1 MLPSIKLVAIDDTP
15 TSLELVSE
23 SLQQE
28 GLTIFTATD
37 PEEGL
42 DLIFQEHPQIVLLD
56 LVMPKI
62 SGLEVLERV
71 VEFDPAIDV
80 ILMTAHYTTETAVE
94 AIQKG
99 ASDYLNKPISIPALR
114 SRVEKLLADARQRQ
128 RALQLDSELLE
139 TSRFEGMIGRSPLM
153 WDLFARIRRVA
164 PHYRSALIT
173 GPTGT
178 GKDLVA
184 KALHNLS
191 PANSGRFVT
200 CNCSAVVETLF
211 ESELFGYVKGAFTG
225 AAGDKMGLFEFAHG
239 GTLFLDEIG
248 DMPLSTQAKLLRALQ
263 NQEVHAGR
271 IGDAAQSGCAR
282 DRGHQSRRAGFDR
295 QKQFRED
302 LYYRLAMV
310 ELRTPALADRREDL
324 PLLEKF
330 LLDRFAT
337 QFNKDIH
344 GLTRRA
350 QIVLARHSWPGNI
363 RELENV
369 LGHACMMAI
378 GDTIDVED
386 LPASLRHH
394 ERMVGAA
401 AGEFARN
408 RGNRR
413 FGRVFRRTREGLAGR
428 CPGARQRQ
436 SIGSRA
442 HAADQPRPPALQD
455 GEIQSALMRFAY
467 ALTKAARAHAKVGA
481 ESMVEVRNIAKA
493 AIERDVQDVP
503 PFRRK
508 P

>member
-1 MLPSIKLVAIDDTP
+1 MLPSVKLVAIDDTP

-28 GLTIFTATD
+28 GLSIFTATD

-42 DLIFQEHPQIVLLD
+42 DLVFQEHPQIVLLD
-56 LVMPKI
+56 LVMPKL
-62 SGLEVLERV
+62 SGLDVLERI

-114 SRVEKLLADARQRQ
+114 SRVEKLLSDVRQRQ
-128 RALQLDSELLE
+128 RALELDSELLE

-164 PHYRSALIT
+164 PHYRSALVT

-191 PANSGRFVT
+191 PAGSGRFVT

-225 AAGDKMGLFEFAHG
+225 AAGDKMGLMEFAHG

-263 NQEVHAGR
+263 NQEVTRVGSVTPR
-271 IGDAAQSGCAR
+271 KVDVRVIAATNR
-282 DRGHQSRRAGFDR
+282 DVQDLIA

-330 LLDRFAT
+330 LLDRFAV
-337 QFNKDIH
+337 QFNKDIR

-378 GDTIDVED
+378 SDMIDVED
-386 LPASLRHH
+386 LPGSLRHN
-394 ERMVGAA
+394 ERTVVAA
-401 AGEFARN
+401 AGNSHEPEQSGDSQVSFDEHEKGLLADALERAS
-408 RGNRR
+408 GN
-413 FGRVFRRTREGLAGR
+413 
-428 CPGARQRQ
+428 Q
-436 SIGSRA
+436 S
-442 HAADQPRPPALQD
+442 
-455 GEIQSALMRFAY
+455 E
-467 ALTKAARAHAKVGA
+467 AARMLRISRDRLRYKMAKYNL
-481 ESMVEVRNIAKA
+481 R
-493 AIERDVQDVP
+493 
-503 PFRRK
+503 
-508 P
+508 

>member
-1 MLPSIKLVAIDDTP
+1 MLPSVKLVAIDDTP
-15 TSLELVSE
+15 ASLELVSE
-23 SLQQE
+23 ALRQE
-28 GLTIFTATD
+28 GLTICTATD

-56 LVMPKI
+56 LVMPKL
-62 SGLEVLERV
+62 SGLQVLERI

-114 SRVEKLLADARQRQ
+114 GRVEKLLADVRQRQ
-128 RALQLDSELLE
+128 RALQLDGELLE
-139 TSRFEGMIGRSPLM
+139 TARFEGMIGRSPLM

-184 KALHNLS
+184 QALHNLS
-191 PANSGRFVT
+191 PAASSRFVT

-225 AAGDKMGLFEFAHG
+225 AAGDKMGLMEFAHG

-263 NQEVHAGR
+263 NQEVTRVGSVTPR
-271 IGDAAQSGCAR
+271 KVDVRVIAATNR
-282 DRGHQSRRAGFDR
+282 DVQDLIA

-330 LLDRFAT
+330 LLDKFAA
-337 QFNKDIH
+337 QFNKNIR

-350 QIVLARHSWPGNI
+350 QIVLARHAWPGNI

-378 GDTIDVED
+378 SDMIDVED
-386 LPASLRHH
+386 LPASLRQH
-394 ERMVGAA
+394 ERMAGAA
-401 AGEFARN
+401 AGNSHEQPGDSAASPGVSFDEHEKGLLADALERAS
-408 RGNRR
+408 GN
-413 FGRVFRRTREGLAGR
+413 
-428 CPGARQRQ
+428 Q
-436 SIGSRA
+436 S
-442 HAADQPRPPALQD
+442 
-455 GEIQSALMRFAY
+455 E
-467 ALTKAARAHAKVGA
+467 AARILRISRDRLRYKMAKYNL
-481 ESMVEVRNIAKA
+481 R
-493 AIERDVQDVP
+493 
-503 PFRRK
+503 
-508 P
+508 

>member
-1 MLPSIKLVAIDDTP
+1 MLPSLKLVAIDDTA
-15 TSLELVSE
+15 TSLELLSE
-23 SLQQE
+23 ALQQE
-28 GLTIFTATD
+28 GLAIFTSTD

-42 DLIFQEHPQIVLLD
+42 DLIFREHPQIVLVD
-56 LVMPKI
+56 LVMPKL

-71 VEFDPAIDV
+71 VEFDPSIDV

-99 ASDYLNKPISIPALR
+99 ASDYLNKPISIAALR
-114 SRVEKLLADARQRQ
+114 GRVEKLLANVRRRQ
-128 RALQLDSELLE
+128 RALELDSELLE

-191 PANSGRFVT
+191 PVSSGRFVT

-225 AAGDKMGLFEFAHG
+225 ATSDKMGLMEFAHG

-263 NQEVHAGR
+263 NQEVTRVGSVTPR
-271 IGDAAQSGCAR
+271 KVDVRVIAATNR
-282 DRGHQSRRAGFDR
+282 DLQELIA

-302 LYYRLAMV
+302 LFYRLAMV
-310 ELRTPALADRREDL
+310 ELKTPALADRREDL

-330 LLDRFAT
+330 LLDRFAA
-337 QFNKDIH
+337 QFHKEIH
-344 GLTRRA
+344 GLTSRA
-350 QIVLARHSWPGNI
+350 KIVLARHSWPGNI
-363 RELENV
+363 RELENA
-369 LGHACMMAI
+369 LGHACMMTL

-386 LPASLRHH
+386 LPASLRHS
-394 ERMVGAA
+394 EARSAGAA
-401 AGEFARN
+401 NSHESE
-408 RGNRR
+408 
-413 FGRVFRRTREGLAGR
+413 T
-428 CPGARQRQ
+428 PGAALSFEDHEKGLLTDALERASGNQ
-436 SIGSRA
+436 S
-442 HAADQPRPPALQD
+442 
-455 GEIQSALMRFAY
+455 E
-467 ALTKAARAHAKVGA
+467 AARLLRISRDRLRYKMAKYNL
-481 ESMVEVRNIAKA
+481 R
-493 AIERDVQDVP
+493 
-503 PFRRK
+503 
-508 P
+508 

>member
-1 MLPSIKLVAIDDTP
+1 MLPSVKLVAIDDTP

-28 GLTIFTATD
+28 GLTIFTSTD

-42 DLIFQEHPQIVLLD
+42 DLVFQEHPQIVLLD
-56 LVMPKI
+56 LVMPKL
-62 SGLEVLERV
+62 SGLDVLERI

-114 SRVEKLLADARQRQ
+114 SRVEKLLADVRQRQ
-128 RALQLDSELLE
+128 RALELDSELLE

-191 PANSGRFVT
+191 PAGSGRFVT

-225 AAGDKMGLFEFAHG
+225 AAGDKMGLMEFAHG

-263 NQEVHAGR
+263 NQEVTRVGSVTPR
-271 IGDAAQSGCAR
+271 KVDVRVIAATNR
-282 DRGHQSRRAGFDR
+282 DVQDLIA

-310 ELRTPALADRREDL
+310 ELRTPALAERREDL

-337 QFNKDIH
+337 QFNKDIR

-378 GDTIDVED
+378 SDMIDVED
-386 LPASLRHH
+386 LPASLRHSERTLGASAGNSH
-394 ERMVGAA
+394 EPDQ
-401 AGEFARN
+401 AGDSAVSFDEHEKGLLADALERAS
-408 RGNRR
+408 GN
-413 FGRVFRRTREGLAGR
+413 
-428 CPGARQRQ
+428 Q
-436 SIGSRA
+436 S
-442 HAADQPRPPALQD
+442 
-455 GEIQSALMRFAY
+455 E
-467 ALTKAARAHAKVGA
+467 AARMLRISRDRLRYKMAKYNL
-481 ESMVEVRNIAKA
+481 R
-493 AIERDVQDVP
+493 
-503 PFRRK
+503 
-508 P
+508 

>member
-1 MLPSIKLVAIDDTP
+1 MVVPKPNMDATVKLVVIDDTP
-15 TSLELVSE
+15 ASLELVSE
-23 SLQQE
+23 ALAQN

-56 LVMPKI
+56 LVMPKMT
-62 SGLEVLERV
+62 GLEVLERV
-71 VEFDPAIDV
+71 VDFDPAIDV
-80 ILMTAHYTTETAVE
+80 ILMTAHYTSETAVE
-94 AIQKG
+94 SIQKG
-99 ASDYLNKPISIPALR
+99 ASDYLNKPISIPLLR
-114 SRVEKLLADARQRQ
+114 ARVEKLLADVRKRQ
-128 RALQLDSELLE
+128 RALELDSQLLQ
-139 TSRFEGMIGRSPLM
+139 TSQFEGMIGRSPLM

-191 PANSGRFVT
+191 PASSGRFVT

-225 AAGDKMGLFEFAHG
+225 AAADKMGLMEFAHQ

-263 NQEVHAGR
+263 NQEVTRVGSVTPR
-271 IGDAAQSGCAR
+271 KVEVRVIAATNR
-282 DRGHQSRRAGFDR
+282 DVRDLIA

-330 LLDRFAT
+330 LLERFAT
-337 QFNKDIH
+337 QFNKDIS

-350 QIVLARHSWPGNI
+350 QILLARHSWPGNI

-378 GDTIDVED
+378 SDMIDVED
-386 LPASLRHH
+386 LPTSLRDH
-394 ERMVGAA
+394 EVGVGAA
-401 AGEFARN
+401 VGGSSPDSQTASESPVSFDDHEKGLLADALERSG
-408 RGNRR
+408 GN
-413 FGRVFRRTREGLAGR
+413 
-428 CPGARQRQ
+428 Q
-436 SIGSRA
+436 S
-442 HAADQPRPPALQD
+442 
-455 GEIQSALMRFAY
+455 E
-467 ALTKAARAHAKVGA
+467 AARLLRISRDRLRYKMAKYNL
-481 ESMVEVRNIAKA
+481 R
-493 AIERDVQDVP
+493 
-503 PFRRK
+503 
-508 P
+508 